1 MGIGKALLLVPLVLG
16 INGCLGLWA
25 LDTVLPEEDEPEQ
38 VAEVIAELEP
48 EAEAKVEAAE
58 EKQDFFGAAVKAA
71 TGAAEATQTAKSVDE
86 WRAVAALWQQA
97 VESMASVP
105 SDDENYSVA
114 QQKAEEYQ
122 ANLNYAKQNAGLTA
136 VPYTV
141 IDIGGEDGTR
151 RKKASAYIAAPKA
164 ITREQRAET
173 AIKAARELLLQQ
185 QAGVIYVYLE
195 PDPENWGQGGPVAIA
210 RYAPDG
216 KGHGQTDWTW
226 EVEAT
231 GEPIDAIFFTREA
244 YPAPTQ

>member
-1 MGIGKALLLVPLVLG
+1 MGFSKAFLIVPLMLG
-16 INGCLGLWA
+16 LNGCLGLWA
-25 LDTVLPEEDEPEQ
+25 LDAVLPEENEPEQ
-38 VAEVIAELEP
+38 VAEVIADPEP
-48 EAEAKVEAAE
+48 ESEAEAAA
-58 EKQDFFGAAVKAA
+58 EKQDFFGAAISAA

-105 SDDENYSVA
+105 ADDENYSVA
-114 QQKAEEYQ
+114 QQKAEEYR
-122 ANLNYAKQNAGLTA
+122 ANLDYANQNTGLMA

-141 IDIGGEDGTR
+141 IDVGGNNMS

-164 ITREQRAET
+164 VTREQRAET

-185 QAGVIYVYLE
+185 QAGVIDVYLE
-195 PDPENWGQGGPVAIA
+195 PNPERWVRGGGVAIA

-216 KGHGQTDWTW
+216 KGWGQNDWTW

-231 GEPIDAIFFTREA
+231 GEPVDSVFFTLEA

>member
-1 MGIGKALLLVPLVLG
+1 MGLDKVLLIIPLVLG
-16 INGCLGLWA
+16 LNGCWVSGA
-25 LDTVLPEEDEPEQ
+25 LESVLPDGNEPEQ
-38 VAEVIAELEP
+38 VTEVIAELEP
-48 EAEAKVEAAE
+48 EVEIEAAE
-58 EKQDFFGAAVKAA
+58 EKQDFFGVAVSAA
-71 TGAAEATQTAKSVDE
+71 TGAAESTQTAKTVDE

-105 SDDENYSVA
+105 SDDKNYSVA

-141 IDIGGEDGTR
+141 IDIGGNNMR

-164 ITREQRAET
+164 VTREQRAET

-195 PDPENWGQGGPVAIA
+195 PDPENWGRGGPVAIA

-231 GEPIDAIFFTREA
+231 GEPIDAVFFSLEA